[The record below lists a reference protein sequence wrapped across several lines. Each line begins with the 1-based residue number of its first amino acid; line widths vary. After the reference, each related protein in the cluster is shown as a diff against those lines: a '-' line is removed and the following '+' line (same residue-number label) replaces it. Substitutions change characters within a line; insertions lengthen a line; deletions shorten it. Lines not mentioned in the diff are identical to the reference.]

1 MSMPENLEIW
11 LTRIGIE
18 PEFTKDS
25 QFLEHII
32 KYGVSEPAEFADL
45 DDAAIEELIEAL
57 KMAKRKKFSRAVDAL
72 STENA

>member
-1 MSMPENLEIW
+1 MSHRNRYRA
-11 LTRIGIE
+11 RIYKRFPILG
-18 PEFTKDS
+18 T
-25 QFLEHII
+25 H

-45 DDAAIEELIEAL
+45 DDAAIEELIGAL